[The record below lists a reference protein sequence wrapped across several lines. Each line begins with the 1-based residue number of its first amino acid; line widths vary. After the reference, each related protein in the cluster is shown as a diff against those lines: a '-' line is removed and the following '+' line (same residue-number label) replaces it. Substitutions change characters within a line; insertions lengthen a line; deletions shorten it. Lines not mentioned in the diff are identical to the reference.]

1 MPQDAAFLSG
11 TENLSM
17 SSATVIPVLHYPDVA
32 AAAAWLVRVFGFTE
46 RLRIGGHRVQLDIGA
61 GAMVVAQGD
70 APAEPVFS
78 IMVRVASADR
88 HAARAAAEG
97 AKVLS
102 QPHSFPYGERQYTV
116 SDLAGYVWTFS
127 QSERDVHPGD
137 WGGELVA
144 DGPGAG

>member
-1 MPQDAAFLSG
+1 MPKDAVFLSG
-11 TENLSM
+11 TENRSM

-32 AAAAWLVRVFGFTE
+32 AAVAWLVRVFGFSE
-46 RLRIGGHRVQLDIGA
+46 RLRIGSHRAQLDIGS

-78 IMVRVASADR
+78 IMVRVASADQ
-88 HAARAAAEG
+88 HAARAATEG
-97 AKVLS
+97 ATLLS
-102 QPHSFPYGERQYTV
+102 EPHSFPYGERQYTA

-127 QSERDVHPGD
+127 QSERDVDPAS

-144 DGPGAG
+144 DQPGSS